1 MTHFDAV
8 VVGAG
13 HNGLVAAAY
22 LARAGKRVAVLE
34 RRRNTGGAAVS
45 AEVFPG
51 VAARLSKYSYLVS
64 LFPDAIARDLGV
76 DLRLAR
82 RTISSYTPVPGGDD
96 GLLIGDGGASMARLA
111 PGDAEGWAR
120 LYGRTA
126 DLAKAVFGTLTEPL
140 RSREDFR
147 ALVDPGTWEAVF
159 ERPLSELIER
169 EIADDLVRG
178 VVLTDGL
185 IGTFATADDASLAQ
199 NRCFL
204 YHVIGRGTGDWDV
217 PIGGMGAVTGQL
229 AARAA
234 EYGASLTTGAEVTA
248 IETDGRHAR
257 VHYRTRDGEHV
268 LDAAQV
274 LVNASPTE
282 LAALLGETPEPV
294 EGAQLKVNMLL
305 KRLPRL
311 RGGVAPADAFA
322 GTFHVNET
330 YSQLAAAH
338 AEVAGGRV
346 PSLPPCEIYCHSL
359 SDPSILGPG
368 LRASGAQTLTLFG
381 LHMPHRLFERD
392 NEATR
397 EAALAAT
404 LRSLNSVL
412 AEPIED
418 VLYRDAEG
426 RPCVEAHSTADL
438 ERELRLPGGNIFHRP
453 LAWPFAEDGD
463 GRWGVETAH
472 ANVFVCGA
480 GAKRGGGVSGV
491 PGHNAAMAALGR

>member
-1 MTHFDAV
+1 MTHLDAV

-22 LARAGKRVAVLE
+22 LARAGRRVAVLE
-34 RRRNTGGAAVS
+34 RSGSTGGAAVS

-51 VAARLSKYSYLVS
+51 VSARLSKYSYLVS

-96 GLLIGDGGASMARLA
+96 GLLIGDGGTSMARVA
-111 PGDAEGWAR
+111 PGDADGWNR
-120 LYGRTA
+120 VYGRTA
-126 DLAKAVFGTLTEPL
+126 ALARAVFPTLTEPL
-140 RSREDFR
+140 RTREEFR
-147 ALVDPGTWEAVF
+147 ALVDPGTWTDVF
-159 ERPLSELIER
+159 ERPLSEFIER
-169 EIADDLVRG
+169 EVSDDLVRG

-229 AARAA
+229 AARAR
-234 EYGASLTTGAEVTA
+234 EFGATVTTGAEVTA

-257 VHYRTRDGEHV
+257 VHYRTADGEYV
-268 LDAAQV
+268 LDTAQV
-274 LVNASPTE
+274 LVNASPAE
-282 LAALLGETPEPV
+282 LAKLLGDTPEPV

-311 RGGVAPADAFA
+311 RGDVDPADAFA

-330 YSQLAAAH
+330 YAQLARAHTEAA
-338 AEVAGGRV
+338 AGRI

-359 SDPSILGPG
+359 SDPSILGPE
-368 LRASGAQTLTLFG
+368 LRASGAHTLTLFG
-381 LHMPHRLFERD
+381 LHMPHRLFEGA
-392 NEATR
+392 NETAR
-397 EAALAAT
+397 AAALEAT
-404 LRSLNSVL
+404 LRSLDSVL
-412 AEPIED
+412 AEPIAD
-418 VLYRDAEG
+418 VIYTDADG
-426 RPCVEAHSTADL
+426 RPCVDAHTTVDL
-438 ERELRLPGGNIFHRP
+438 EHELRLPGGNIFHRP
-453 LAWPFAEDGD
+453 LSWPFAEDGD

-472 ANVFVCGA
+472 ANVFLCGA